1 MTTTTARMTVRK
13 GNLADLPKL
22 LPGEFGLAQDIQRLF
37 IGQASVNGTC
47 QVSNSDATTAKVE
60 FTSANGDPIDLDL
73 IANLDQYTYGIT
85 VNPASDNISITG
97 NNITF
102 KDAVASFSHGLS
114 STPTSSTVFELYYNK
129 EVGYHAEAFPNPVQ
143 SQSLNKLTADSAG
156 PKESGIEFICA
167 NKDKITIDY
176 SLTTTSASRHGQ
188 LSILID
194 DNAGVPTTSSI
205 KDVYDISNG
214 AMPLVFSLSHNS
226 TDKFSLMFDTTD
238 LDTVHTLKYVQKSF

>member
-37 IGQASVNGTC
+37 IGQAIVSGTC
-47 QVSNSDATTAKVE
+47 DTSKSGTTTAYVE

-73 IANLDQYTYGIT
+73 IDNLDDYTYGIT

-114 STPTSSTVFELYYNK
+114 SAPTSSTVFELYYNK

-143 SQSLNKLTADSAG
+143 SQSLNKLTTDSAG
-156 PKESGIEFICA
+156 PKQSGIEFICA

-176 SLTTTSASRHGQ
+176 SLKTTSASRHGQ

-205 KDVYDISNG
+205 KDVFDISNG
-214 AMPLVFSLSHNS
+214 AMPLVFSLSSNG
-226 TDKFSLMFDTTD
+226 TDKFMLMFDTTD

>member
-22 LPGEFGLAQDIQRLF
+22 LPGEFGLATDIQRLF
-37 IGQASVNGTC
+37 IGQATVNGTC

-114 STPTSSTVFELYYNK
+114 SAPTSSTVFELYYNK

-143 SQSLNKLTADSAG
+143 SQSLQKLTADSAG

-176 SLTTTSASRHGQ
+176 SLKTTSASRHGQ

-205 KDVYDISNG
+205 KDEFDISNG
-214 AMPLVFSLSHNS
+214 AMPLVFSLSNNG
-226 TDKFSLMFDTTD
+226 TDKFMLMFDTTD
-238 LDTVHTLKYVQKSF
+238 LDTVHTFKYVQKSF